1 MNRRTFCSLVGVSLV
16 GGAGQ
21 GCRRQPPETPEAG
34 LARLLKLQPSEMP
47 WLDVLSPK
55 ERRELHDALAAGKAL
70 STRGTDLLMNLL
82 GRRER
87 LFAYVGYPPVT
98 NSLSVCNGLLRE

>member
-1 MNRRTFCSLVGVSLV
+1 MNRRTFCSLVGASLV

-21 GCRRQPPETPEAG
+21 ACRQSPPETPEAG
-34 LARLLKLQPSEMP
+34 LVRLLNLSPDETR
-47 WLDVLSPK
+47 WLDVLSPAD
-55 ERRELHDALAAGKAL
+55 RRDLHAALASGEPLTARAV
-70 STRGTDLLMNLL
+70 DLLMKVL

>member
-1 MNRRTFCSLVGVSLV
+1 MNRRTFCSLVGASLV

-34 LARLLKLQPSEMP
+34 LARLLNLEADEAR
-47 WLDVLSPK
+47 WLDVLSGP
-55 ERRELHDALAAGKAL
+55 ERRDLHAALASGKPLAA
-70 STRGTDLLMNLL
+70 RDVDLLMKAL

-87 LFAYVGYPPVT
+87 VFAYVGYPQVT